1 MLFQRETTKIVDKK
15 IQEGY
20 LICLPKYCTSL

>member
-1 MLFQRETTKIVDKK
+1 MLFQGETTKTMDKK
-15 IQEGY
+15 IQEGD